1 MNIGNDFIVAL
12 LLFIFIIFIIV
23 NLIMPL
29 AVIVNAI
36 IITTATLHSLNF
48 SPNIRKTEGGKNI
61 QSFLHN
67 VRTLFFF
74 YKEKLVYGSKENRKK
89 NLFSYTW
96 IFIEKRK
103 FSYNIYKGKGNNA
116 LVSFPLINVL
126 FSVPQCAKRTVSTF
140 MFETN
145 VCTSLEGHVFRI
157 QESKQAL
164 HTSGN
169 GELGV
174 VEKSAKLS
182 S

>member
-1 MNIGNDFIVAL
+1 MVKIYNR
-12 LLFIFIIFIIV
+12 
-23 NLIMPL
+23 
-29 AVIVNAI
+29 
-36 IITTATLHSLNF
+36 F
-48 SPNIRKTEGGKNI
+48 STM
-61 QSFLHN
+61 FVH
-67 VRTLFFF
+67 FFF
-74 YKEKLVYGSKENRKK
+74 FIRRNSSTVAKRTGKKPFLLHLNLHRKEK
-89 NLFSYTW
+89 
-96 IFIEKRK
+96 IQ
-103 FSYNIYKGKGNNA
+103 SYNIYKGKGNNA